1 MAQEIL
7 VSINIQSEKANAALV
22 KNTQKFR
29 ENKKTIDALASA
41 KQKLAKLQTQEAVD
55 LEIANQ
61 QIRIQKALN
70 EAAAKSTLGLAN
82 AKERETAVD
91 KQLRRAEEK
100 LAFLRS
106 DEALKLQRINE
117 QIKIQNNLNAALI
130 KSEMGLATTKASLN
144 AQGKQFRTQSGLNNA
159 ILLEAGRLA
168 SDASFGFTAIANNL
182 SQIVSLGTSFV
193 NTTGS
198 FKTAMKELG
207 QSLLGT
213 GGVLIAVQLLISFLP
228 KIIKFFT
235 KASDEAKKFE
245 EEMRNATKAID
256 DQIDV
261 FERLSRE
268 YSQYGTS
275 TSSLRE
281 QVSLLK
287 EESNDFAKALES
299 LEERDFKLVD
309 EAGVFEGEAAIQR
322 LVFQFSQYQKVLREE
337 ELNKFNIKTLNEEL
351 RKDDLSLEEREEKQ
365 EQLNTAD
372 AKYIELLKE
381 RIRLREILFEKPFD
395 FSELEVDLD
404 IADDEKIALSN
415 LFFVDS
421 DEDKE
426 FQKMLNDVPEYIDDV
441 DEVVN
446 EYVLRKGKESLLKRI
461 FKLEPASLEKD
472 LKELREST
480 EKFGDESLFLT
491 EEYARAEQAIRNK
504 WNEIE
509 RQGKAK
515 HYQILLNQISSFL
528 NSSAQ
533 LNEENKALA
542 RAAIIAN
549 SASASI
555 GIWDSY
561 FTKDKTNTPATLRL
575 AATIATQAALVAS
588 TIQALKQ
595 LNSNTLSGAG
605 ATTSAPVTAP
615 AFNVVGASP
624 VDQLAEL
631 VGGALSPEGGLNF
644 NVNANVNPID
654 LDLVS
659 DQFNSDE
666 SQAGIGG

>member
-130 KSEMGLATTKASLN
+130 KSELGLSTTKASLN
-144 AQGKQFRTQSGLNNA
+144 AQQKQFRTQSGLNNA

-351 RKDDLSLEEREEKQ
+351 RKDDLSLEERSEKQ

-381 RIRLREILFEKPFD
+381 RIRLREILFKKPFD
-395 FSELEVDLD
+395 FSELEVDLE
-404 IADDEKIALSN
+404 IEDDEKIALSN

-446 EYVLRKGKESLLKRI
+446 EYVLRKGKNHCS
-461 FKLEPASLEKD
+461 
-472 LKELREST
+472 RE
-480 EKFGDESLFLT
+480 
-491 EEYARAEQAIRNK
+491 Y
-504 WNEIE
+504 
-509 RQGKAK
+509 
-515 HYQILLNQISSFL
+515 LN
-528 NSSAQ
+528 
-533 LNEENKALA
+533 
-542 RAAIIAN
+542 
-549 SASASI
+549 
-555 GIWDSY
+555 
-561 FTKDKTNTPATLRL
+561 
-575 AATIATQAALVAS
+575 
-588 TIQALKQ
+588 
-595 LNSNTLSGAG
+595 
-605 ATTSAPVTAP
+605 
-615 AFNVVGASP
+615 
-624 VDQLAEL
+624 
-631 VGGALSPEGGLNF
+631 
-644 NVNANVNPID
+644 
-654 LDLVS
+654 
-659 DQFNSDE
+659 
-666 SQAGIGG
+666 

>member
-130 KSEMGLATTKASLN
+130 KSELGLSTTKASLN
-144 AQGKQFRTQSGLNNA
+144 AQQKQFRTQSGLNNA

-235 KASDEAKKFE
+235 KASEEAKKFE

-256 DQIDV
+256 DQIAV
-261 FERLSRE
+261 FDRLSSE

-275 TSSLRE
+275 TDSLRE
-281 QVSLLK
+281 QVSLLR

-299 LEERDFKLVD
+299 LEDRDFKLVD
-309 EAGVFEGEAAIQR
+309 EAGVFEGERAIQR
-322 LVFQFSQYQKVLREE
+322 LVFQFSQYQRVLREE

-351 RKDDLSLEEREEKQ
+351 RKDDLSLEERSEKQ

-381 RIRLREILFEKPFD
+381 RIRLREILFKKPFD
-395 FSELEVDLD
+395 FSELEVDLE
-404 IADDEKIALSN
+404 IEDDEKIALSN

-426 FQKMLNDVPEYIDDV
+426 FQKMLDDVPEYIDDV
-441 DEVVN
+441 EEVID

-491 EEYARAEQAIRNK
+491 EEYARAEQAIRDK

-528 NSSAQ
+528 NSSAR

-561 FTKDKTNTPATLRL
+561 FTKDKTNTPAPLRL

-595 LNSNTLSGAG
+595 LNSDTLSGAG

>member
-533 LNEENKALA
+533 LNEENKGLA